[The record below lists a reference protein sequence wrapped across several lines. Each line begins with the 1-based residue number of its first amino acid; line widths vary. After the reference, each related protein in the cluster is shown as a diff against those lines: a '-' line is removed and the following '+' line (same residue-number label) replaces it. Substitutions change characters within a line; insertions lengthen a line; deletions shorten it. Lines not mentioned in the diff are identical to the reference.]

1 VAARARHV
9 PDVPRSRR
17 RRRAGVAGRLA
28 AAVVWH

>member
-9 PDVPRSRR
+9 PDVPRCRR
-17 RRRAGVAGRLA
+17 RRRAGVARLA